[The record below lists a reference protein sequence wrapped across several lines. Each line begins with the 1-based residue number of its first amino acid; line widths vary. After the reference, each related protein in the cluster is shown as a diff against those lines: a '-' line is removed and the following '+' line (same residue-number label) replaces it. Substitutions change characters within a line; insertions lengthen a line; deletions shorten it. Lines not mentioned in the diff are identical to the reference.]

1 MEENLVRAFRWAARG
16 VGTALDH
23 VGLRAGV
30 GTLTGGLRNAVGRK
44 RRQAVPL
51 CPGSDRDG
59 PSHDSRAA

>member
-23 VGLRAGV
+23 VGLRTGV
-30 GTLTGGLRNAVGRK
+30 GTLTGGLRSAVGRK

-51 CPGSDRDG
+51 CPGRTG
-59 PSHDSRAA
+59 AAPYHS